1 MSFGLGSDTV
11 LRHRG
16 DDDAKERVCVF
27 VERERERERCI
38 YIYMVRLI
46 EDQGGRKEWVKW
58 VWKWGNI

>member
-1 MSFGLGSDTV
+1 MML
-11 LRHRG
+11 
-16 DDDAKERVCVF
+16 
-27 VERERERERCI
+27 ERESVCRERKGERYIYI